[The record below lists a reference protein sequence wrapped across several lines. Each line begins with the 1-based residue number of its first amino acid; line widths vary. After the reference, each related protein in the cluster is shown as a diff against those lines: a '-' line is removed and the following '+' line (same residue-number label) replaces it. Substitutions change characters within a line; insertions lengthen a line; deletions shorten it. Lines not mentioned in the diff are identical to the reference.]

1 VTVVVGVDGAG
12 RTHRLGALVAA
23 ATVPVTTV
31 DGTLT
36 LDDVTARLAEAR
48 DGGHLVVVD
57 DADRLP
63 DGILAALAAAARQ
76 GVSLAVARRPTLD
89 RPELA
94 ALDEAVSA
102 RGVVEVL
109 EPLDDD
115 GVAAVVAAVTGG
127 PAGLDT
133 LGPLRE
139 AAAGLPAIVAMLA
152 TVPPGDLPPA
162 LVARMQ
168 QRLARLPGPTAAL
181 ARTLALGLALTDDVL
196 AAAAGVHPD
205 ALAAAMRTLHDHGM
219 LVPGGE
225 QMVPA
230 VARAVLAELPPA
242 GRRRLH
248 EAVASAL
255 LASGSD
261 PVTAAEQLR
270 TARARSPAA
279 ATAYAA
285 AGDRL
290 RFTDPAMAAIWYDLA
305 GEAGVDGATLA
316 AGVAE
321 TEALLGRPVLLDTP
335 ANSPAGAARLALVAG
350 AVAAHQGRADR
361 AGQALREAP
370 APGPVLAVPSL
381 MATGNAS
388 DAHAA
393 AETGARGA
401 GAPVG
406 LRRLAEAAL
415 AVGDPARALPLFIEA
430 AETLEQA
437 PPPVVLPDTAHAVG
451 AVVAVLAGDAAT
463 ADHLL
468 ERALATGLGG
478 PVATTRHRLLLAWTR
493 MRVGRFDTAVAELP
507 QLEGALLGGRERL
520 LAAALAAGIA
530 RRSGDFAR
538 LRQAWTAAEPVLARQ
553 SVDLFQVEAVE
564 ELLVAA
570 ARLREHRRIDP
581 VLDTLDTIL
590 AGLGHPA
597 AWTVAVGWIRLQ
609 VAVAGEDAA
618 AAASAAAAVRDLD
631 TAGAGPRQRAQCTAA
646 QRWAG
651 ALAGQ
656 VDADAVLAAAGD
668 LVAAQLPW
676 EGSRLAGHAA
686 IRTGDP
692 VAARR
697 LLEHAREMASLDA
710 LGAPGT
716 PDGAHRGL
724 SDREVEVARLV
735 LAGRTHKEIGAQL
748 YLSPKTVEHHVAR
761 IRTKLGATSRAEL
774 IAALRG
780 MLAEES

>member
-1 VTVVVGVDGAG
+1 
-12 RTHRLGALVAA
+12 
-23 ATVPVTTV
+23 
-31 DGTLT
+31 
-36 LDDVTARLAEAR
+36 
-48 DGGHLVVVD
+48 
-57 DADRLP
+57 
-63 DGILAALAAAARQ
+63 
-76 GVSLAVARRPTLD
+76 
-89 RPELA
+89 
-94 ALDEAVSA
+94 
-102 RGVVEVL
+102 
-109 EPLDDD
+109 
-115 GVAAVVAAVTGG
+115 
-127 PAGLDT
+127 
-133 LGPLRE
+133 
-139 AAAGLPAIVAMLA
+139 
-152 TVPPGDLPPA
+152 
-162 LVARMQ
+162 
-168 QRLARLPGPTAAL
+168 
-181 ARTLALGLALTDDVL
+181 
-196 AAAAGVHPD
+196 
-205 ALAAAMRTLHDHGM
+205 
-219 LVPGGE
+219 
-225 QMVPA
+225 MVPA

-270 TARARSPAA
+270 AARARSPAA

-290 RFTDPAMAAIWYDLA
+290 RFTDPAVAAIWYDLA

-388 DAHAA
+388 DARAA
-393 AETGARGA
+393 AETGAGGAGA

-478 PVATTRHRLLLAWTR
+478 PVATTRHRLLLAWAR
-493 MRVGRFDTAVAELP
+493 MRVGRFDTAAAELP

-581 VLDTLDTIL
+581 VLDTLDAIL
-590 AGLGHPA
+590 AGLGHPV

-668 LVAAQLPW
+668 LAAAQLPW

-697 LLEHAREMASLDA
+697 LLEHAREMASLEA
-710 LGAPGT
+710 LGAAGT
-716 PDGAHRGL
+716 PDGTYRGL
-724 SDREVEVARLV
+724 SEREVEVARLV

-761 IRTKLGATSRAEL
+761 IRTKLGAGSRAEL
-774 IAALRG
+774 IAALRE
-780 MLAEES
+780 MLPDGA